1 MRIICWNIRAGG
13 GRRAREIAEQ
23 LEAWRP
29 DVLALCEFRA
39 TEPSRAL
46 AAQLLASGWTHQR
59 TTADANQPNVNAI
72 LIASKY
78 PLRTVRLHRAPD
90 EPQRWLHVNVAAPQA
105 LAILAVHVP
114 NRASGCKV
122 PFLGAVTDAV
132 KLWRAPLALVI
143 GDTNSGRIGI
153 DEETSTFNAIEDGWM
168 AGMEDLG
175 WRDAFRRVHGK
186 CREFTWYSP
195 NRRNG
200 FRIDQAFLNPR
211 LVPRLTGAAHHWGR
225 AGRGSRDQLSDHAA
239 LVLDLDLS

>member
-1 MRIICWNIRAGG
+1 MRITCWNIRAGG

-23 LEAWRP
+23 IEAWRP

-46 AAQLLASGWTHQR
+46 AAQLFASGWTHQR
-59 TTADANQPNVNAI
+59 TTADANQPNINAI

-78 PLRTVRLHRAPD
+78 PLRTVRLRRASEQPH
-90 EPQRWLHVNVAAPQA
+90 RWLHVNVAAPQA
-105 LAILAVHVP
+105 LAVLAVHVP
-114 NRASGCKV
+114 NRAFGCKV

-132 KLWRAPLALVI
+132 KVWRGPQALVL

-153 DEETSTFNAIEDGWM
+153 DEETPTFNAIEDAWM

-175 WRDAFRRVHGK
+175 WRDAFRRVHAK
-186 CREFTWYSP
+186 SREFTWYSP
-195 NRRNG
+195 NGRNG
-200 FRIDQAFLNPR
+200 FRIDQAFLNPQ
-211 LVPRLTGAAHHWGR
+211 LAARLTGAAHHWGR
-225 AGRGSRDQLSDHAA
+225 AGRGRHDQLSDHAA